1 MVIIDESGFVPA
13 WVFKLATKRKL
24 KALRSKTHRKFLR
37 KSKKDKK
44 WKNEAQSIFT
54 NAATNSAKM

>member
-13 WVFKLATKRKL
+13 WIFEVATKRKL
-24 KALRSKTHRKFLR
+24 KALKSKIHRKFLR

-44 WKNEAQSIFT
+44 
-54 NAATNSAKM
+54 

>member
-1 MVIIDESGFVPA
+1 MLIIDESGFVPA
-13 WVFKLATKRKL
+13 WIFEVATKRKL

-44 WKNEAQSIFT
+44 
-54 NAATNSAKM
+54 